1 MISSGSHCVAT
12 LVLRVVL
19 QAGCVCRPWAGWA
32 GQGLQRELVTRP
44 WLGESTRVD
53 ESAAEA
59 TAAMGDGGLGRAC
72 IFLLFS
78 FHVPSS
84 LSTWLAPRG
93 PEAVCLFSF
102 RDLLQGGGELPQA

>member
-1 MISSGSHCVAT
+1 MVGGEVEGKRRQHGMVGAWPRCRLT
-12 LVLRVVL
+12 LRVVL

-59 TAAMGDGGLGRAC
+59 TAVMGDGGLGRAC

-78 FHVPSS
+78 FHMPSS
-84 LSTWLAPRG
+84 LSTWLG
-93 PEAVCLFSF
+93 WET
-102 RDLLQGGGELPQA
+102 D